1 MDANIDLMIIITNK
15 KCVTRYFK
23 TQGQNLQSAGPGTI
37 VTETIVDKSKFD
49 FYLVSQQV
57 KQGSAQ
63 PTHYKVLYTDFMP
76 AQPEHIFEL
85 TYKLCYLY
93 YHTNAG
99 IKIPAP
105 VQYAQRLSKLVGEKI
120 NAKGGPELIVPG
132 ERFLTTPTLFFI

>member
-1 MDANIDLMIIITNK
+1 
-15 KCVTRYFK
+15 
-23 TQGQNLQSAGPGTI
+23 
-37 VTETIVDKSKFD
+37 
-49 FYLVSQQV
+49 
-57 KQGSAQ
+57 
-63 PTHYKVLYTDFMP
+63 MP

-120 NAKGGPELIVPG
+120 NAKGGPDLIVPG